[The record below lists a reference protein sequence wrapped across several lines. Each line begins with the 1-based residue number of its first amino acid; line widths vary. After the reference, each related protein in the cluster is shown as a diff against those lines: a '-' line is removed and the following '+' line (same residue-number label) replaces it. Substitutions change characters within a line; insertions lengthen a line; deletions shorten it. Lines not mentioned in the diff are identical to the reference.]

1 MFKARYSSD
10 SISISQYRRYLQQM
24 LALFG
29 ILLFSL
35 YSNLAVANPFAT
47 PDDFSAASCPINHKM
62 YYLGSNPPTSTSAQP
77 VVALPL
83 SWTAGDSSRNFT
95 FTEASGNK
103 TFNINFPSILEKNN
117 GQGAPPFY
125 GSINGSTS
133 SAINLVHDSTSTVNN
148 HILNISTNR
157 SVSKAG
163 YKIQDVDSLTSSVIV
178 RYFFGFP
185 IYEDRTPYAEQVDVS
200 ANGGRLTFNSLF
212 HTANNP
218 APNTSVVTAIEG
230 QNCSTGECDIDASWG
245 YKTANSV
252 LGLRHNNTINQTSA
266 PHAVGYSNFYFC
278 LAPPKVLVKKVL
290 AGNRV
295 NDTDTNRDQF
305 ELSINR
311 GTTVVNAVTTTG
323 SGSAVTNNN
332 NRNAVSIA
340 ENTSYT
346 ITEKVING
354 ANGTTLNEI
363 ANYNATYT
371 CTNATTGSTTVMPT
385 ADMTYNAANKTRS
398 FTLSNAAFGDEITC
412 TITNTPIDNY
422 TFTGYVFNDNGGIVE
437 NNSSNLD
444 TNTKY
449 DISSR
454 FTGNTNY
461 FNGVFDSG
469 EKGIGTTTN
478 LSVSLTNC
486 NGVNLGNT
494 TSQNTSNNPLGQY
507 KFTVPASVIAA
518 LNPQKV
524 CIVQAEPDSWT
535 YSVDT
540 TPNNRSVD
548 LQNGKFDYK
557 TEGAVNLD
565 FGEVEADYAA
575 LVLRKAQFVNNC
587 PSTLDY
593 SASTLNT
600 AGNTNPRTGFSE
612 SGISGS
618 DLVPGQCIA
627 YRIQAYNRGHINL
640 QSIQIKDELQVT
652 PVKSVFH
659 LPFPVGLPNNINNNS
674 NRLPNSEIMSN
685 QFNLEAAPL
694 SGNAPKAT
702 LYFNTKYRT
711 TIDP

>member
-1 MFKARYSSD
+1 MRQYHKILKAIDIYS
-10 SISISQYRRYLQQM
+10 YRRYVIQSLI
-24 LALFG
+24 LVSF
-29 ILLFSL
+29 ILLLTGISTHQ
-35 YSNLAVANPFAT
+35 AHANFEST
-47 PDDFSAASCPINHKM
+47 TTSTAAACPINHKM
-62 YYLGSNPPTSTSAQP
+62 YFIGANANAPASTPDFP
-77 VVALPL
+77 VVSLPL
-83 SWTAGDSSRNFT
+83 NWTAGESSRNFT

-103 TFNINFPSILEKNN
+103 IFNINFPSIVEKNN

-185 IYEDRTPYAEQVDVS
+185 IYEDRTPYTEQVDVS

-295 NDTDTNRDQF
+295 NDSDTNRDQF

-422 TFTGYVFNDNGGIVE
+422 TFTGYVFNDNGGITDAQADA
-437 NNSSNLD
+437 SNANI
-444 TNTKY
+444 TSGTYFNKP
-449 DISSR
+449 
-454 FTGNTNY
+454 NY
-461 FNGVFDSG
+461 FNGVFNPPQESG
-469 EKGIGTTTN
+469 IPQEPGISEST
-478 LSVSLTNC
+478 VRLTNC
-486 NGVNLGNT
+486 ATPSTVYGTQTVSSTGAFEITAPAGVINSN
-494 TSQNTSNNPLGQY
+494 SNNVCLVEERIGNDYPIRTTLATKAINIQPNILNYDDNNFGR
-507 KFTVPASVIAA
+507 VVAA
-518 LNPQKV
+518 
-524 CIVQAEPDSWT
+524 
-535 YSVDT
+535 
-540 TPNNRSVD
+540 NR
-548 LQNGKFDYK
+548 
-557 TEGAVNLD
+557 
-565 FGEVEADYAA
+565 A
-575 LVLRKAQFVNNC
+575 LVLRKAQYVNDC

-593 SASTLNT
+593 TASTLNT
-600 AGNTNPRTGFSE
+600 PGNTNPRTGFSE
-612 SGISGS
+612 SSISGS
-618 DLVPGQCIA
+618 ELIPGQCIA
-627 YRIQAYNRGHINL
+627 YRITATNRSNLVINDFVMQDKL
-640 QSIQIKDELQVT
+640 QKKGVEGALVT
-652 PVKSVFH
+652 SVLVGPLHNSSDYALNSVAIGQNNPVITKPLVLPDRDNKVF
-659 LPFPVGLPNNINNNS
+659 
-674 NRLPNSEIMSN
+674 
-685 QFNLEAAPL
+685 
-694 SGNAPKAT
+694 
-702 LYFNTKYRT
+702 YFNTKYGT
-711 TIDP
+711 TVDP

>member
-1 MFKARYSSD
+1 MRQYQKILAANDIYS
-10 SISISQYRRYLQQM
+10 YRRYLQQIFAI
-24 LALFG
+24 LG
-29 ILLFSL
+29 VLLFSL
-35 YSNLAVANPFAT
+35 VSNFAVANPFAT
-47 PDDFSAASCPINHKM
+47 PDDFNAASCPTGHKK
-62 YYLGSNPPTSTSAQP
+62 YSIRNDANSATTP
-77 VVALPL
+77 SLS
-83 SWTAGDSSRNFT
+83 SWTAGETSQTFT
-95 FTEASGNK
+95 FEENSGNK
-103 TFNINFPSILEKNN
+103 TLTIKFPILIDANN
-117 GQGAPPFY
+117 SDGTVPFY
-125 GSINGSTS
+125 GSNNGVS
-133 SAINLVHDSTSTVNN
+133 SNAINLVHNSTRVQTDHTLDV
-148 HILNISTNR
+148 IINR
-157 SVSKAG
+157 PVSKIG
-163 YKIQDVDSLTSSVIV
+163 YKIQDLDSTSTTRVV
-178 RYFFGFP
+178 TYFP
-185 IYEDRTPYAEQVDVS
+185 YRTETITPYIEQVDVS
-200 ANGGRLTFNSLF
+200 KDNGRLTFNNIF
-212 HTANNP
+212 HNINARINI
-218 APNTSVVTAIEG
+218 VTAKDGENCRTG
-230 QNCSTGECDIDASWG
+230 QCTIDATWS
-245 YKTANSV
+245 YKPAGSTVN
-252 LGLRHNNTINQTSA
+252 LNHNNTKRETSGI
-266 PHAVGYSNFYFC
+266 HAVGYSDFYFC
-278 LAPPKVLVKKVL
+278 LAPPKIIVNKLL
-290 AGNRV
+290 NGSRV
-295 NDTDTNRDQF
+295 DSDDQF
-305 ELSINR
+305 RIELRQTSDDAF
-311 GTTVVNAVTTTG
+311 VEAFTTTG
-323 SGSAVTNNN
+323 SGSVVTDNTTTVKTLSEGFSYT
-332 NRNAVSIA
+332 VSEQTI
-340 ENTSYT
+340 NGNLLDYQTSYT
-346 ITEKVING
+346 
-354 ANGTTLNEI
+354 
-363 ANYNATYT
+363 
-371 CTNATTGSTTVMPT
+371 C
-385 ADMTYNAANKTRS
+385 
-398 FTLSNAAFGDEITC
+398 SNAATDTDIILSSGTMPVNAAGTRRTFAINNVDYGDEITC
-412 TITNTPIDNY
+412 NITNTPVNNY
-422 TFTGYVFNDNGGIVE
+422 TFTGFVFNDNGGIARST
-437 NNSSNLD
+437 NPD
-444 TNTKY
+444 TKSDVSTT
-449 DISSR
+449 
-454 FTGNTNY
+454 FTGNSKY

-524 CIVQAEPDSWT
+524 CIVQAEPDSWI

-702 LYFNTKYRT
+702 LYFNTKYGT

>member
-1 MFKARYSSD
+1 MYQYQKILAANDIYS
-10 SISISQYRRYLQQM
+10 YRRYLQQ
-24 LALFG
+24 
-29 ILLFSL
+29 ILVMAGVLIFSL
-35 YSNLAVANPFAT
+35 V
-47 PDDFSAASCPINHKM
+47 
-62 YYLGSNPPTSTSAQP
+62 
-77 VVALPL
+77 
-83 SWTAGDSSRNFT
+83 
-95 FTEASGNK
+95 
-103 TFNINFPSILEKNN
+103 
-117 GQGAPPFY
+117 
-125 GSINGSTS
+125 NGSVFAFERNPGS
-133 SAINLVHDSTSTVNN
+133 SFTCPAGSTKGFLSSSSYVN
-148 HILNISTNR
+148 ILNSFTSEDYR
-157 SVSKAG
+157 SVSS
-163 YKIQDVDSLTSSVIV
+163 QT
-178 RYFFGFP
+178 
-185 IYEDRTPYAEQVDVS
+185 
-200 ANGGRLTFNSLF
+200 TF
-212 HTANNP
+212 
-218 APNTSVVTAIEG
+218 
-230 QNCSTGECDIDASWG
+230 D
-245 YKTANSV
+245 
-252 LGLRHNNTINQTSA
+252 
-266 PHAVGYSNFYFC
+266 
-278 LAPPKVLVKKVL
+278 
-290 AGNRV
+290 
-295 NDTDTNRDQF
+295 
-305 ELSINR
+305 
-311 GTTVVNAVTTTG
+311 
-323 SGSAVTNNN
+323 
-332 NRNAVSIA
+332 
-340 ENTSYT
+340 
-346 ITEKVING
+346 
-354 ANGTTLNEI
+354 
-363 ANYNATYT
+363 
-371 CTNATTGSTTVMPT
+371 GSTTSNIPLRIRMSINDIGINNTGNSNTISGTT
-385 ADMTYNAANKTRS
+385 ANPAIDINRNFSDQTSRSEITLDFQDTNNSKETYLDKLALSVFDIDKSVSSRKGWDDLVKITGVTENDGVIEGMLQTIPNSIVIKGTNGLQTSSNSNSYNCTGTLASACQGSVLFNKPVKS
-398 FTLSNAAFGDEITC
+398 VTLSYS
-412 TITNTPIDNY
+412 NTSNVTSPTTQRIQFRLDSYCYTPEY
-422 TFTGYVFNDNGGIVE
+422 TFTGYVFNDNGGIAR
-437 NNSSNLD
+437 NTNPD
-444 TNTKY
+444 TKSDVSTT
-449 DISSR
+449 
-454 FTGNTNY
+454 FTGNSKY

-524 CIVQAEPDSWT
+524 CIVQAEPDSWI

-575 LVLRKAQFVNNC
+575 LVLRKAQFINNC

-702 LYFNTKYRT
+702 LYFNTKYGT
-711 TIDP
+711 TVDP